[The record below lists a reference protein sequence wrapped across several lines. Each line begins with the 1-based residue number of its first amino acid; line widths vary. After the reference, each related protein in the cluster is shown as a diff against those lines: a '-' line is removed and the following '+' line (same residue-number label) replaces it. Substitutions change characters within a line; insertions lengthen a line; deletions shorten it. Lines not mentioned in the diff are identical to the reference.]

1 MCDLLQINDLLLL
14 QVLIPTSIPKILVSI
29 LRGLLT
35 VMFWSFLWTG
45 DFKSCSFWRQT
56 LKFWETSMRT
66 IWNRFGNTWGNWRPY
81 FLDRNMF
88 LASFKQLLVAYLI
101 MISPMIIVDLII
113 QSIRYFLEFL
123 QRSRLSVLR
132 DYERVQYFLVPWIL
146 IATL

>member
-1 MCDLLQINDLLLL
+1 MWSLTDKRS
-14 QVLIPTSIPKILVSI
+14 TLVAS
-29 LRGLLT
+29 LDTYFYTKDSGQYFERLT
-35 VMFWSFLWTG
+35 YPDVFIILWTE
-45 DFKSCSFWRQT
+45 DFKSCSFWRKT
-56 LKFWETSMRT
+56 LKFWETSMWT

-101 MISPMIIVDLII
+101 MISPMIMVDLII
-113 QSIRYFLEFL
+113 QNIRYFLEFL

-132 DYERVQYFLVPWIL
+132 DYQRVQYFLVRWIL